1 MRKKVI
7 IFFVIICILSISCIS
22 ILTYCKP
29 IKIENIDKSK
39 RICDEL
45 YITSSKKYMSRED
58 FLGMILSVV
67 GLNENIFDMYCY
79 GMDREG
85 FATDDLKTGN
95 QYQIT
100 NDISEVEFDK
110 IYRYDTLCYI
120 ACDVNILQTYK
131 KTYEYRGKNYITIK
145 DAIVMI
151 EACLEDTE
159 TEKGKF
165 FEKSKEY
172 QRLFENAQKNI
183 VNKNDMIYWVPI
195 DRKATRD
202 EIYTL
207 LNRLL
212 NQKRYKYLS
221 DAAYNE
227 SKAQIDYDRSITYKE
242 YLEQTQ

>member
-100 NDISEVEFDK
+100 NDISKVEFDK

-172 QRLFENAQKNI
+172 QYVEGLL
-183 VNKNDMIYWVPI
+183 
-195 DRKATRD
+195 RKKYRTRIKVD
-202 EIYTL
+202 DKSITIKYSDTDD

-212 NQKRYKYLS
+212 ELMGVIE
-221 DAAYNE
+221 E
-227 SKAQIDYDRSITYKE
+227 S
-242 YLEQTQ
+242 

>member
-1 MRKKVI
+1 MLKKVI
-7 IFFVIICILSISCIS
+7 IFFVIICILSIGCIS

-45 YITSSKKYMSRED
+45 YITSSNKYMSRED

-165 FEKSKEY
+165 FGKYKEY
-172 QRLFENAQKNI
+172 QRL
-183 VNKNDMIYWVPI
+183 YWIPI
-195 DRKATRD
+195 DRKATCD

-227 SKAQIDYDRSITYKE
+227 SKAQIDYNRSITYKE

>member
-1 MRKKVI
+1 M
-7 IFFVIICILSISCIS
+7 
-22 ILTYCKP
+22 
-29 IKIENIDKSK
+29 
-39 RICDEL
+39 
-45 YITSSKKYMSRED
+45 
-58 FLGMILSVV
+58 
-67 GLNENIFDMYCY
+67 
-79 GMDREG
+79 
-85 FATDDLKTGN
+85 
-95 QYQIT
+95 
-100 NDISEVEFDK
+100 
-110 IYRYDTLCYI
+110 
-120 ACDVNILQTYK
+120 NILQTYK

-145 DAIVMI
+145 DAIAMI

-165 FEKSKEY
+165 FENSEEY

-183 VNKNDMIYWVPI
+183 VNKNDMIYWIPI
-195 DRKATRD
+195 DRKATCD